1 MDASAESI
9 RRDGRPALLRAWLV
23 RGYSSCS
30 DELLKLFVSHARIV
44 AGTARTTARP
54 ATTVNARRGVSR
66 RETASRIR
74 RVELV
79 GGGQDRTGEECKMEG
94 PRNVGRRTTR
104 R

>member
-9 RRDGRPALLRAWLV
+9 RRDGSPALLRAWLV
-23 RGYSSCS
+23 SAYSSCS
-30 DELLKLFVSHARIV
+30 DELLKLFVSQARIV
-44 AGTARTTARP
+44 AGTARRTARP
-54 ATTVNARRGVSR
+54 ATTVSARRGVSR
-66 RETASRIR
+66 LATALRIR

-79 GGGQDRTGEECKMEG
+79 GGGQDRPSEECKMEG